1 LSTPSLDFNQSV
13 VVYVDSGVIRVKS
26 SLNALQQ
33 VAIYDIRGALL
44 GTQSTTG
51 MEAAFS
57 NSLFAQQIL
66 LVKVTDEFGN
76 TLTRKI
82 QYP

>member
-1 LSTPSLDFNQSV
+1 V
-13 VVYVDSGVIRVKS
+13 VVYVENGVIRVKS
-26 SLNALQQ
+26 SLNALQK

-44 GTQSTTG
+44 GTQSATG
-51 MEAAFS
+51 MEVTFS